1 VLELALVAALLGG
14 LDVFGRGVTLLRR
27 LGLAGEEDEAGVV
40 GLQALDVGGEGLL
53 GEVLSAGVDCDTDGC
68 SKLARNLGGLSTI
81 STYTGGLTFC
91 YSYLELGQAE
101 SSSSADFAVVL
112 EAGATDDGPQFVDG
126 ARSNARSLLLTG
138 IAARLLLAGLEIFEP
153 MSESDVHDRRR
164 RLYPHLASEVGI
176 TWSKCTRTRRCQSLR
191 KSVECQYAAYNDGD

>member
-1 VLELALVAALLGG
+1 M
-14 LDVFGRGVTLLRR
+14 
-27 LGLAGEEDEAGVV
+27 V

-153 MSESDVHDRRR
+153 MSESMFMTDAG
-164 RLYPHLASEVGI
+164 ASTLIWRVRWELPGQSARARGVASPCGSLSSVSMLHTMMVI
-176 TWSKCTRTRRCQSLR
+176 ENVWSLR
-191 KSVECQYAAYNDGD
+191 LCAICWLCLIV